1 MDLAEAKRVLKNN
14 GYIFEK
20 SVIDQDEDSFSNRTA
35 TIRGDYVTDSND
47 EEIGWAR
54 KSKQSTAG
62 ENVERNKREVSI
74 LNKIASGIKGLMD
87 NFEKDI
93 ILKRR
98 GDAVVI
104 RSSDEAN
111 NWKWISIAPSYD
123 TSADMNGHNGYLI
136 QVNLDDN
143 DKYHDFNNKI
153 IPGYEQMLKTVYKMV
168 WDLQIADAF

>member
-1 MDLAEAKRVLKNN
+1 MDLNEAKQILKNN

-35 TIRGDYVTDSND
+35 TIHGDYVTDSND
-47 EEIGWAR
+47 DEIGWAR

-111 NWKWISIAPSYD
+111 SWKWISIEPSYD
-123 TSADMNGHNGYLI
+123 HSEDDTGHNGYLI
-136 QVNLDDN
+136 QVNLDDT
-143 DKYHDFNNKI
+143 DKYHDFNSKV
-153 IPGYEQMLKTVYKMV
+153 IPSYEQMLKTVYKMV